1 LSLGFTDAPADRG
14 VAAPIRLRLTAS
26 SLVGFAG
33 RLGAGQQLGAL
44 RVEAALGD
52 AARLTP

>member
-1 LSLGFTDAPADRG
+1 LSLGFTDALADRG

>member
-1 LSLGFTDAPADRG
+1 LSLGFTDAPAQRG

-26 SLVGFAG
+26 PLVAFAG
-33 RLGAGQQLGAL
+33 RLDAALQSGAL

-52 AARLTP
+52 AARSMP